1 MIIQTKNLSKWY
13 GTVLALND
21 VSINVKEGITGLLG
35 PNGAGKSTF
44 LKIAIGV
51 IKENKGEIK
60 VFGMNVWN
68 NTELKKRI
76 GYCPENDAFYSFM
89 TGYDFLKTMGRLNKI
104 KDFKRINEVL
114 KDVDLW
120 EDRNRVISGYSK
132 GMRQKLKVAQALL
145 HDPEL
150 LFLDEPLSGTDPIA
164 RIKIMEITKKL
175 VEDGKNII
183 VSSHILHEVERMADK
198 VLLINKGR
206 VLAEGKIH
214 EIREAIDKF
223 PHSVK
228 LLTEEKRKLAKL
240 LIGYDFV
247 ESVKLLEDGI
257 LLKTPKPDIFYSE
270 LPKILIKNSLEIT
283 HLSSPDDNLESVFR
297 YLMR

>member
-21 VSINVKEGITGLLG
+21 VSINVEEGITGLLG

-44 LKIAIGV
+44 LKIAIGF
-51 IKENKGEIK
+51 IKENKGDIK
-60 VFGMNVWN
+60 VLGMDVWD

-104 KDFKRINEVL
+104 KDFKRINKVL
-114 KDVDLW
+114 KEVDLW
-120 EDRNRVISGYSK
+120 DDRNRVISGYSK

-145 HDPEL
+145 HDPDL
-150 LFLDEPLSGTDPIA
+150 LFLDEPLSGADPIA

-228 LLTEEKRKLAKL
+228 LLTKEKRKLAKL

-247 ESVKLLEDGI
+247 ESIKLLENGI
-257 LLKTPKPDIFYSE
+257 ILKTPRPDIFYSE

-297 YLMR
+297 YLVR

>member
-44 LKIAIGV
+44 LKIAIGF

-60 VFGMNVWN
+60 VLGMNVWS

-104 KDFKRINEVL
+104 KDFKRVNEVL

-240 LIGYDFV
+240 LIGYEFV
-247 ESVKLLEDGI
+247 ESVKLLENGI

>member
-228 LLTEEKRKLAKL
+228 LLAEEKRKLAKL